1 MSASKAQIKATAKY
15 KAKTY
20 SRIPLDVPK
29 EHHEYLKGVAKSQG
43 LSLNGFIKQA
53 IDEKC
58 ERLNGDNLPPEVVQN
73 LIKWLK
79 DNGHSA
85 QETVDCLK
93 SLNCQSS

>member
-1 MSASKAQIKATAKY
+1 MSTDAQKRASIKWQKNN
-15 KAKTY
+15 Y